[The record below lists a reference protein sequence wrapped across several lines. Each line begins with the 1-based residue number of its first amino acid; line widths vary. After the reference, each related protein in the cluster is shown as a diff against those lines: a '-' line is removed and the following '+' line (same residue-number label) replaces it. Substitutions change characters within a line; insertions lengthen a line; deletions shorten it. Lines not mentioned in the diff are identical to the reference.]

1 MQIAIILHR
10 TAPAPHW
17 TLPRFVRRI
26 DTRGRGRILTSPS
39 ATVADG
45 SASLDALA
53 MYRSPISENM
63 ATRDCLLELAQ
74 EKIDRAAALEDI

>member
-1 MQIAIILHR
+1 MEIAISLHR

-17 TLPRFVRRI
+17 TEPRFVRRI

-45 SASLDALA
+45 SASLDALDVILA
-53 MYRSPISENM
+53 ELVAYSMDVDGYRI
-63 ATRDCLLELAQ
+63 
-74 EKIDRAAALEDI
+74 AAGNFCHVVEG

>member
-1 MQIAIILHR
+1 MTDTDLLAKLA
-10 TAPAPHW
+10 APVVV
-17 TLPRFVRRI
+17 TLY
-26 DTRGRGRILTSPS
+26 LTIED
-39 ATVADG
+39 AVVIR
-45 SASLDALA
+45 DALA